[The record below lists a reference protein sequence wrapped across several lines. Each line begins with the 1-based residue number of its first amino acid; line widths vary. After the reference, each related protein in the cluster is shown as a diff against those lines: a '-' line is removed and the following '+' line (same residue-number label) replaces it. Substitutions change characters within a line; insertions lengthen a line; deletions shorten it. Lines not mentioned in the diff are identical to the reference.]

1 MTMTASGPRRPWLA
15 LALATAGGAGYAPV
29 APGTFGTAVGL
40 GLWALLP
47 ASDLV
52 LAAVIIGVLV
62 AGVWAGHV
70 AERHFRESDPGP
82 VVIDEV
88 AGMLITLWLNP
99 VDWRGALAGFVL
111 FRIADIVKPYPAN
124 RLEQLRGGYGVM
136 ADDTMAA
143 VYANLALRLM
153 LWAGGASWLT
163 QVGR

>member
-1 MTMTASGPRRPWLA
+1 MTASAPRRPWLA

-40 GLWALLP
+40 ALWALLP
-47 ASDLV
+47 PSDLL
-52 LAAVIIGVLV
+52 LAVVIVGVLV
-62 AGVWAGHV
+62 AGVWAGNV
-70 AERHFRESDPGP
+70 AERHFGESDPGP

-111 FRIADIVKPYPAN
+111 FRITDIVKPYPAN